1 MRKAKSSMFVP
12 LRLSGGGIDQRAAIV
27 RTDPH
32 GGLKCGDQ
40 AEGERPYGI
49 SRRRNREGST
59 DRLE

>member
-1 MRKAKSSMFVP
+1 MFVP